1 VLKENIMKVFR
12 DFHARGKF
20 ERSFN
25 ATFIALIS
33 KILGVVDPKYF
44 CLISPV
50 SGIHKIIAKI
60 LANRL
65 KMVLEKIVSKSQNA
79 LIRDRQILDHVLIV
93 NECLDSRI
101 INGEPDVLYKLDLEK
116 AYDHVNWYFMLYM
129 LRMCGFGGKWYS

>member
-12 DFHARGKF
+12 DFHAKGKF

>member
-1 VLKENIMKVFR
+1 
-12 DFHARGKF
+12 
-20 ERSFN
+20 
-25 ATFIALIS
+25 
-33 KILGVVDPKYF
+33 
-44 CLISPV
+44 V

-116 AYDHVNWYFMLYM
+116 TYDHVNWYFMLYM

>member
-33 KILGVVDPKYF
+33 KILGVVDPKYI

-79 LIRDRQILDHVLIV
+79 LIRGR
-93 NECLDSRI
+93 
-101 INGEPDVLYKLDLEK
+101 
-116 AYDHVNWYFMLYM
+116 
-129 LRMCGFGGKWYS
+129 

>member
-33 KILGVVDPKYF
+33 KILGVVDPKYI